1 MNPMMLIIKSLES
14 RTKIAVMNQN
24 INQSLD

>member
-14 RTKIAVMNQN
+14 RTKIAAMNQN